1 MLEMVGAS
9 GQLQSRN
16 CITELCAAPSH
27 KSGAWRHRAGGGQ
40 IGDWT
45 AISPSSHA
53 AHRINSQAY
62 DFKRAYLN
70 KAQKVK
76 ALQRAKLLPLIVACA
91 LFMENT
97 DSTVIATSLPM
108 IAKSLGE
115 DPIALKLALT
125 SYLVSLAVFIPISG
139 WMADKFGAR
148 SVFRA
153 ALCIFMAGSVFC
165 ALSNSLGAFVV
176 ARFFQG
182 MGGAM
187 MVPVGR
193 LVILRSVSKA
203 EMVSALAYLTV
214 PALVGPV
221 VGPPLGGFITT
232 YFDWRWIF
240 FINIPIGLVG
250 IVLSSLFFEDIREED
265 VAPLDLR
272 GFILSAF
279 GFAALMLGLATGGRH
294 MVPEFVSY
302 GCVLGGAAALI
313 AYWFHARR
321 VPYPVL
327 DLSLFR
333 IPTFRIGVIG
343 GSIFR
348 TGIGAI
354 PFLLPLML
362 QLGFGLDPLQ
372 SGLITFASAAGAM
385 IMKTL
390 AKSILAQYGF
400 RRVLTFNALVGS
412 AFLAASG
419 LFTPTTPHAIM
430 LSVLLVGGCFRSLQ
444 FTGINA
450 LSYSDVSNR
459 EMSSATSLSSVAQQ
473 LSLSMGVTIGA
484 FALEAANTFNGGKTL
499 AAGDFWPAFVIV
511 GLISASSALWMAQL
525 APDAGA
531 EVSGHSPVSKR
542 KLTAEAIADQKPLD

>member
-1 MLEMVGAS
+1 M
-9 GQLQSRN
+9 
-16 CITELCAAPSH
+16 
-27 KSGAWRHRAGGGQ
+27 
-40 IGDWT
+40 
-45 AISPSSHA
+45 
-53 AHRINSQAY
+53 
-62 DFKRAYLN
+62 
-70 KAQKVK
+70 
-76 ALQRAKLLPLIVACA
+76 QRAKLLPLIVACA

-97 DSTVIATSLPM
+97 DSTVIATSLPV

-139 WMADKFGAR
+139 WMADRFGAR
-148 SVFRA
+148 TIFRS
-153 ALCIFMAGSVFC
+153 ALCVFMLGSILC
-165 ALSNSLGAFVV
+165 AVSSSLGAFVG
-176 ARFFQG
+176 ARFVQG

-193 LVILRSVSKA
+193 LVILRSVSKS
-203 EMVSALAYLTV
+203 EIVGALAYLTV

-240 FINIPIGLVG
+240 FINIPIGFVG

-265 VAPLDLR
+265 VAPLDVK
-272 GFILSAF
+272 GFLLSSF
-279 GFAALMLGLATGGRH
+279 GFASLMLGLATGGRH
-294 MVPEFVSY
+294 LVPTFVSY
-302 GCVLGGAAALI
+302 GCVLAGAAALA

-327 DLSLFR
+327 NLSLFR
-333 IPTFRIGVIG
+333 IPTFRIGVVG

-362 QLGFGLDPLQ
+362 QLGFGLDALQ
-372 SGLITFASAAGAM
+372 SGLITFVSAAGAL

-390 AKSILAQYGF
+390 ARTILARYGF
-400 RRVLTFNALVGS
+400 RRVLAVNAVVGA

-450 LSYSDVSNR
+450 LSYADVSNR

-484 FALEAANTFNGGKTL
+484 FVLEAANTFNGGKAL
-499 AAGDFWPAFVIV
+499 AAGDFWPAFAIV
-511 GLISASSALWMAQL
+511 GLVSASSVLWMAQL

-531 EVSGHSPVSKR
+531 EVSGHVPVSAR
-542 KLTAEAIADQKPLD
+542 KVTAEALADQKPLE